1 MTITITIPGKPIAK
15 KRPKFARRGK
25 HVTTYNPQESEE
37 GRWITLAHQYFPEK
51 PFEGPI
57 VLSAEFYMPIP
68 KSVSKKRRAM
78 MLTGEIMHTK
88 KPDTDNMLKFAKDCL
103 NGFAWV
109 DDAQVI
115 ECHCRK
121 LYSDTAKTVL
131 RIEPVGT
138 KDERR

>member
-1 MTITITIPGKPIAK
+1 MAITITIPGKPIAK

-25 HVTTYNPQESEE
+25 FVTTYNPQESEE

-57 VLSAEFYMPIP
+57 VMNAEFHMPIP
-68 KSVSKKRRAM
+68 KSVSKKRREM
-78 MLTGEIMHTK
+78 MILGEIMHTK

-109 DDAQVI
+109 DDSQVI

-121 LYSDTAKTVL
+121 LYSDTPKTILNIQQV
-131 RIEPVGT
+131 T
-138 KDERR
+138 DAH